1 MLWHRHV
8 FGQDES
14 DRGQLTMLKTRLIA
28 VVTAAALLSGCNSVD
43 ASKQDQGLVA
53 GAVAGGIVGSAASRG
68 RPGGTILGALVGG
81 IVGSQVG
88 RSMDRQDRILAQQA
102 EILALERGDSGR
114 PTPWR
119 NPENGRYGEVV
130 PMQPYERIGYGRC
143 RDFTHTVYI
152 DGRPE
157 VMRSTAC
164 RNPDGSW
171 RNVG

>member
-1 MLWHRHV
+1 
-8 FGQDES
+8 
-14 DRGQLTMLKTRLIA
+14 MLKTKVMS
-28 VVTAAALLSGCNSVD
+28 VVAAAALLSGCNSVD

-102 EILALERGDSGR
+102 EILALERGDSVR

-119 NPENGRYGEVV
+119 NPENGR
-130 PMQPYERIGYGRC
+130 
-143 RDFTHTVYI
+143 
-152 DGRPE
+152 
-157 VMRSTAC
+157 
-164 RNPDGSW
+164 
-171 RNVG
+171 